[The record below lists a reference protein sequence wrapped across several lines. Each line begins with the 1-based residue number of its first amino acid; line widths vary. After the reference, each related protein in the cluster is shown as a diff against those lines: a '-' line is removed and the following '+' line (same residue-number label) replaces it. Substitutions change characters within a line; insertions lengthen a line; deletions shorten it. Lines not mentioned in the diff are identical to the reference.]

1 MILIFTVPLFYIKVS
16 KVIISQVSG
25 LFLNWSLAFCIWEW
39 HLDTPEVWT
48 CSWPTDLKKIRWN
61 GFRIK
66 ACSCLITCG
75 LWCKLGHVNLGGIS
89 PNKQNIS
96 RVISHLDFNSH
107 GNTDS
112 FPYTYYSPV
121 SFFSSVSCN
130 PESMITLEMENKTK
144 QNRDL
149 CWGLWV
155 QKKESYDTTVLIR
168 KLYKVM

>member
-1 MILIFTVPLFYIKVS
+1 MILIFKMPLFYIKVS

-48 CSWPTDLKKIRWN
+48 CSWLTDLKKIRWN

-89 PNKQNIS
+89 PNKIFQGWYHTWILIHMATQFLFPTHIKLFPSVFLQLCLLQSWIND
-96 RVISHLDFNSH
+96 HLRN
-107 GNTDS
+107 GKK
-112 FPYTYYSPV
+112 
-121 SFFSSVSCN
+121 
-130 PESMITLEMENKTK
+130 KTK
-144 QNRDL
+144 QQRL
-149 CWGLWV
+149 
-155 QKKESYDTTVLIR
+155 VLGSLGSEKR
-168 KLYKVM
+168 KLWHNCLNKKAL